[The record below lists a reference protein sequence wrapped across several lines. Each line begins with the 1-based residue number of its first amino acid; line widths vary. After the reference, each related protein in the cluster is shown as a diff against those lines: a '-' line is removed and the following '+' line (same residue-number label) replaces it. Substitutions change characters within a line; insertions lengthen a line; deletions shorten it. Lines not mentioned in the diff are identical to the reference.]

1 MQGFPFVLNNVL
13 STRYALNIVVS
24 ILHGIILFIFLKQPY
39 ELDTIIFYTLK
50 MKEYL
55 KSHV

>member
-1 MQGFPFVLNNVL
+1 MHAGISFCFKQCLE
-13 STRYALNIVVS
+13 YALCS
-24 ILHGIILFIFLKQPY
+24 EHSGKHFTWYYFIFLKQPY

-50 MKEYL
+50 MKEDL